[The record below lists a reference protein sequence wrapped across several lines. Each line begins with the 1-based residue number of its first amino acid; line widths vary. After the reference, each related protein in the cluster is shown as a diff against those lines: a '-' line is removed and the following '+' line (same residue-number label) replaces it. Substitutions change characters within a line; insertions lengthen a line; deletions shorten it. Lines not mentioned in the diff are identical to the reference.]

1 MAASNRSSCSCVAT
15 AKQANKGRTQK
26 QPTTKN
32 FRMDNRT
39 IHIFN
44 FRIKKKYKTHTHAH
58 TQTHT
63 YALTRAHIY
72 TQNTLVRVNY
82 SNKSFLK
89 KKPFT
94 LSLTFFTPARS
105 TFTFF
110 SFLPSFL
117 PRQSIE
123 GLEDF
128 FKKNFTRLCVRTQL
142 LEPLRQAQR
151 PLSKA
156 RTA

>member
-63 YALTRAHIY
+63 YALTRAPYIHR
-72 TQNTLVRVNY
+72 THSCASTTLIRVFFKN
-82 SNKSFLK
+82 
-89 KKPFT
+89 

>member
-44 FRIKKKYKTHTHAH
+44 FRIKKKNKTHTHAH

-82 SNKSFLK
+82 SNKSF
-89 KKPFT
+89 F
-94 LSLTFFTPARS
+94 
-105 TFTFF
+105 
-110 SFLPSFL
+110 
-117 PRQSIE
+117 
-123 GLEDF
+123 
-128 FKKNFTRLCVRTQL
+128 
-142 LEPLRQAQR
+142 
-151 PLSKA
+151 
-156 RTA
+156 